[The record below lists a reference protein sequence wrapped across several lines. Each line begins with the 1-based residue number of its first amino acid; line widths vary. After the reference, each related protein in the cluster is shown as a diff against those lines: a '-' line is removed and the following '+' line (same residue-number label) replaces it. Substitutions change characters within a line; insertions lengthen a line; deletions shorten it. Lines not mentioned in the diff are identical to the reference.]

1 MKITTMRIC
10 TAASMAAIAVL
21 CAVIGAQ
28 KFAAAAASGDA
39 VDEAMASIRPEA
51 IRADMEFLADDLL
64 EGRGTATRGHELAAK
79 FMAAQFEQ
87 MGLEPAGNGGTFFQG
102 VPLREFR
109 ADEEK
114 TTVTLVTGGTEWKLA
129 NRKDYLVHGS
139 PLLTKRSLEAPVIYV
154 GYGVT
159 APEQRYDDYKG
170 VDAKGKVV
178 AVIFGAPPSFEG
190 SLRAHYSSGEKKAA
204 NAVAH
209 GAIGIIGLDDP
220 VLEQIYSFQQQVDAL
235 VFPNLAWLDPQ
246 GRPNA
251 VYPQLKGG
259 AYLSMGAT
267 KRFFEGSA
275 HSADEVFAAAKAG
288 KQMSFDLPW
297 TFKFQGESNWK
308 DKQSPN
314 VVAKL
319 PGSDPALREEY
330 VVYTAHLDHLGIGVP
345 VNGDNIYNGA
355 LDNGSGSADLIEI
368 ARAFSRMNPR
378 PKRSILF
385 VSVTAEEEGLLGS
398 DYFAHFPTVKK
409 NAIVANVN
417 MDEDLMLWPMEDLIV
432 FGAEHSSLSQEVNE
446 AAARLHLAISPD
458 TQPEQV
464 FFIRSDQY
472 SFVKQGVPAIAAGP
486 GTMSHD
492 PKYNAKEIEEKWEQN
507 IYHHPQD
514 DMNQP
519 FLFEEGAKYA
529 RFDFLVGYLVAQKK
543 ERPAW
548 NKGDFFG
555 EHAGKE

>member
-1 MKITTMRIC
+1 MKAKTMPIC
-10 TAASMAAIAVL
+10 AGASVAAIAVL
-21 CAVIGAQ
+21 CAVIGSQ
-28 KFAAAAASGDA
+28 KFAAAAASQDA
-39 VDEAMASIRPEA
+39 VDEAMAFIRPEA
-51 IRADMEFLADDLL
+51 IHADMAFLADDLL

-87 MGLEPAGNGGTFFQG
+87 IGLEPAGNDGTFFQR

-114 TTVTLVTGGTEWKLA
+114 TTVTLVKGGTEWKLA

-159 APEQRYDDYKG
+159 APEQRYDDYRG

-220 VLEQIYSFQQQVDAL
+220 VLEQIYSFRQQVDAL
-235 VFPNLAWLDPQ
+235 VFPNLAWLDLQ

-251 VYPQLKGG
+251 VYPELKGG
-259 AYLSMGAT
+259 AFLSMGAT
-267 KRFFEGSA
+267 KEFFEGSA

-288 KQMSFDLPW
+288 KPMSFDLPW

-345 VNGDNIYNGA
+345 VDGDNIYNGA

-368 ARAFSRMNPR
+368 ARAFSRMSPR
-378 PKRSILF
+378 PRRSILF

-417 MDEDLMLWPMEDLIV
+417 MDEDLMLWPMEDVIV
-432 FGAEHSSLSQEVNE
+432 FGAEHSSLSQELNE
-446 AAARLHLAISPD
+446 AAARLHLVISPD

-486 GTMSHD
+486 GTMSHN
-492 PKYNAKEIEEKWEQN
+492 PKYNAKEIEEKWEEN

-514 DMNQP
+514 DMNQS

-529 RFDFLVGYLVAQKK
+529 RFNFLVGYFVAQKTQ
-543 ERPAW
+543 RPTW

>member
-1 MKITTMRIC
+1 MKEKRMRILL
-10 TAASMAAIAVL
+10 AGVLAAVL
-21 CAVIGAQ
+21 CVVIGSQRIHAV
-28 KFAAAAASGDA
+28 AAGNDAA
-39 VDEAMASIRPEA
+39 DEAIAAIRPEA
-51 IRADMEFLADDLL
+51 IRADMGFLADDLL

-87 MGLEPAGNGGTFFQG
+87 MGLQPAGNDGTFFQG

-114 TTVTLVTGGTEWKLA
+114 TTVTLVKGGTEWKLV

-139 PLLTKRSLEAPVIYV
+139 PLLAKRSLEAPVIYV

-159 APEQRYDDYKG
+159 APEQGYDDYKG
-170 VDAKGKVV
+170 VDARGKVV
-178 AVIFGAPPSFEG
+178 AGIFGAPPSFEG

-209 GAIGIIGLDDP
+209 GAVGIIGLDDP

-251 VYPQLKGG
+251 VYPELKGG
-259 AYLSMGAT
+259 AFLSMDAS
-267 KRFFEGSA
+267 KKFFEGSA

-288 KQMSFDLPW
+288 KRMSFDLPW
-297 TFKFQGESNWK
+297 TFKFQGVTNWK
-308 DKQSPN
+308 DEKSPN

-330 VVYTAHLDHLGIGVP
+330 VVYTAHLDHLGIGKP

-368 ARAFSRMNPR
+368 ARAFSKVNPR
-378 PKRSILF
+378 PRRSILF

-409 NAIVANVN
+409 KAIVANVN
-417 MDEDLMLWPMEDLIV
+417 MDEDLMLWPMEDVIV
-432 FGAEHSSLSQEVNE
+432 FGAEHSSLSQEVDE

-492 PKYNAKEIEEKWEQN
+492 PKYNAKEIEEKWEEN

-529 RFDFLVGYLVAQKK
+529 RFNFLVGYLVAQKT
-543 ERPAW
+543 ERPTW